1 MPVSPLS
8 ARAWFAVVIFGV
20 GACLQV
26 VVSYAAGEDAPI
38 EPQTSKTESPF
49 AHAEQL
55 ERDGALREAAL
66 EYDRLA
72 AGFAAAGDVANRF
85 YARYWGTRA
94 LFDINEFD
102 AVRQA
107 LPELHEVAGADLA
120 RQAWVACLE
129 ALLERETGT
138 LVAAL
143 PKAEQAL
150 RLARQSAD
158 RKVEVAALGLLQ
170 SVEENAGRYARALV
184 LAHERLALEQLI
196 EPGGRNEASAWN
208 QLAVVL
214 QNLGRY
220 TAAIDAYNHALEINE
235 KRGDTLGV
243 AINQLNQSN
252 VYYATGQYPEA
263 FRLSFAALATST
275 TIDDTYGIVLVHSN
289 LGQMFR
295 QVGNYAA
302 ARQHLDTTF
311 AMLKDFD
318 APELHIPTYEFLGRL
333 EQVEK
338 NHAAAEEAYL
348 TALRLAEARG
358 ENARVTYQKAWLAR
372 NAAESGNFQAALQ
385 WGEAAVR
392 ESDQIGA
399 PDLLVSSLCSQAF
412 VHERAGDLD
421 SALTTY
427 NRAIE
432 YIESW
437 LGHLGFGDLK
447 MSLAACH
454 LEVYEG
460 AIRVLIALGRAGE
473 AFDVSERVRARR
485 LLDLMIQT
493 PAVAGHAADD
503 GIAELEAGMRSR
515 YPELQASDAEQA
527 ARLSQELAL
536 QARELE
542 KRKSARRQAEPVA
555 GTARYPVP
563 AGFAEVQRGLLSPAR
578 ALLAFFWGE
587 HDVFG
592 WWIEADRITAKRLG
606 TVAEFDQR
614 IAFFR
619 AAMQHPTGAIDWRPP
634 AAGLYQHLVAPLDPG
649 PQLELYLLPDGPLGY
664 VPFAGL
670 LPQADVSPW
679 GATHQLVQGPS
690 AAILLALARAKEPE
704 VFERALLA
712 VGGQTTTATNDSA
725 LRGTPEERIPLP
737 FAAQEVADI
746 AALFPATTYNVLT
759 GADATLERWQDLQ
772 PRRYRYLHF
781 ATHASVS
788 DRDPLETYLVLPKA
802 GQLGLAAIRELQLA
816 AELVTLSGCETA
828 LGRIITG
835 EGILGL
841 PHAFLAAGARGV
853 LVTLW
858 RVEDRATADFVTQ
871 FYTHLRAGA
880 APAEALR
887 ETREQ
892 WLSSHGN
899 ANAAAWAPFVLIGG
913 LSDQDG
919 DRTSTDS
926 GTVTDLVQSSPISPR
941 DRNLSPNLSPDYG
954 KRAM

>member
-1 MPVSPLS
+1 MQVTTSS
-8 ARAWFAVVIFGV
+8 VRAWIAVAIFSV
-20 GACLQV
+20 GACLQGA
-26 VVSYAAGEDAPI
+26 VSPAAEDDAPI
-38 EPQTSKTESPF
+38 EAQASKTESPF

-72 AGFAAAGDVANRF
+72 AGFTAAGDVANRF

-107 LPELHEVAGADLA
+107 LAELHEIAGADLA

-129 ALLERETGT
+129 GMLERETGT
-138 LVAAL
+138 LGAAL
-143 PKAEQAL
+143 PKAELAL

-170 SVEENAGRYARALV
+170 SVEENAGRYSRALI
-184 LAHERLALEQLI
+184 LAKERLALEQAL
-196 EPGGRNEASAWN
+196 EAGGRNEASAWN

-214 QNLGRY
+214 ERLGRY
-220 TAAIDAYNHALEINE
+220 AEAIDAYDHALAINE

-252 VYYATGQYPEA
+252 VHYATGQYPEA

-302 ARQHLDTTF
+302 AREHLDTTF

-338 NHAAAEEAYL
+338 NHAAAEQAYL

-372 NAAESGNFQAALQ
+372 NAAESGDFQSALT
-385 WGEAAVR
+385 WGEAAVK
-392 ESDQIGA
+392 ESDRIGA
-399 PDLLVSSLCSQAF
+399 PDLLVSSMCSQAF

-421 SALTTY
+421 SALATY
-427 NRAIE
+427 KRAIE

-437 LGHLGFGDLK
+437 LGQLGFGDLK

-493 PAVAGHAADD
+493 PVHAAYADD
-503 GIAELEAGMRSR
+503 GIAELEAAMRSR
-515 YPELQASDAEQA
+515 YPELQANDAGQA
-527 ARLSQELAL
+527 ARLSQELAE

-542 KRKSARRQAEPVA
+542 KRKSARRLAEPVS

-563 AGFAEVQRGLLSPAR
+563 AGFAEVQQGLLSPAR

-587 HDVFG
+587 HDVLG

-619 AAMQHPTGAIDWRPP
+619 AAMQHPTGAIDWRPA
-634 AAGLYQHLVAPLDPG
+634 AAGLYQHLVAPLEPG

-670 LPQADVSPW
+670 LPQANVSPW

-690 AAILLALARAKEPE
+690 AAILLALARAQGPE

-712 VGGQTTTATNDSA
+712 VGGQTTSATNDSA

-746 AALFPATTYNVLT
+746 AALFPAQTYNVLI

-772 PRRYRYLHF
+772 PHRYRYLHF

-788 DRDPLETYLVLPKA
+788 DRDPLETHLVLPQA
-802 GQLGLAAIRELQLA
+802 GQLGLAAIRKLRIA

-880 APAEALR
+880 PPAEALR

-892 WLSSHGN
+892 WLSSHENG
-899 ANAAAWAPFVLIGG
+899 NAAAWAPFVLIGG
-913 LSDQDG
+913 LSYQDG

-941 DRNLSPNLSPDYG
+941 DR
-954 KRAM
+954 